1 MLGYCFVQASVL
13 QPPVSWEVKVVFKN
27 AKSSYLQWMVV
38 QVLCV
43 VVVVVAAMAV
53 AVVLLVVVAVAAV
66 VFIRYLYV
74 IAFCLKDYARLSC
87 VRSRERVRARE
98 RERLPKPSRQSRGRG
113 CPQVSVPEVQ
123 IRMSHFVLRL
133 VVTVCL
139 SSKVVI

>member
-43 VVVVVAAMAV
+43 VVVVVAAMAMAV

-66 VFIRYLYV
+66 VFIRHCILFKGLRTTQLCQ
-74 IAFCLKDYARLSC
+74 IARKSA
-87 VRSRERVRARE
+87 RARE
-98 RERLPKPSRQSRGRG
+98 RE
-113 CPQVSVPEVQ
+113 
-123 IRMSHFVLRL
+123 
-133 VVTVCL
+133 TA
-139 SSKVVI
+139 

>member
-53 AVVLLVVVAVAAV
+53 AAMAVVVVAVAAV
-66 VFIRYLYV
+66 VFIRHCILFKGLRTTQLCQ
-74 IAFCLKDYARLSC
+74 IARKSA
-87 VRSRERVRARE
+87 RARE
-98 RERLPKPSRQSRGRG
+98 RETAQTFETEQGTGMPPGQRPRG
-113 CPQVSVPEVQ
+113 SD
-123 IRMSHFVLRL
+123 
-133 VVTVCL
+133 
-139 SSKVVI
+139 